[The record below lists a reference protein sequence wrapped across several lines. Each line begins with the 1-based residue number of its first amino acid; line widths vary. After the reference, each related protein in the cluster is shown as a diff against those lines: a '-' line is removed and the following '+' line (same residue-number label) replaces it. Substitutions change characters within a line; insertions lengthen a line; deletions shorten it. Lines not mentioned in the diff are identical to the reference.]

1 MTENNLINR
10 ILSDAESSAAAI
22 VEKARQSADESVRQA
37 QEKALQT
44 QQKLFVELEQER
56 RRTLERRATVAEIDA
71 KKEEVLAAR
80 VRCIDMAFS
89 RAEEKLCDIDTATY
103 LAFIEA
109 MLVKYADDGDVVVVA
124 KNAKVDREDI
134 KRLAV
139 FGEKHLTLGEDG
151 DFSGGLVLSG
161 KKYDKSLTFKSL
173 LQETRSVLQSEV
185 FAKLVK
191 R

>member
-44 QQKLFVELEQER
+44 LFVELEQER

-71 KKEEVLAAR
+71 KKEVLAAR

>member
-1 MTENNLINR
+1 MEGFTSLHASR
-10 ILSDAESSAAAI
+10 AAVVALPILLL
-22 VEKARQSADESVRQA
+22 SVGY
-37 QEKALQT
+37 
-44 QQKLFVELEQER
+44 
-56 RRTLERRATVAEIDA
+56 TLGIAFDSFPPLYGLRRATVAEIDA
-71 KKEEVLAAR
+71 KKEVLAAR

>member
-1 MTENNLINR
+1 
-10 ILSDAESSAAAI
+10 
-22 VEKARQSADESVRQA
+22 
-37 QEKALQT
+37 
-44 QQKLFVELEQER
+44 
-56 RRTLERRATVAEIDA
+56 
-71 KKEEVLAAR
+71 
-80 VRCIDMAFS
+80 
-89 RAEEKLCDIDTATY
+89 
-103 LAFIEA
+103 
-109 MLVKYADDGDVVVVA
+109 
-124 KNAKVDREDI
+124 I

-139 FGEKHLTLGEDG
+139 FGEKHLTLGDDG